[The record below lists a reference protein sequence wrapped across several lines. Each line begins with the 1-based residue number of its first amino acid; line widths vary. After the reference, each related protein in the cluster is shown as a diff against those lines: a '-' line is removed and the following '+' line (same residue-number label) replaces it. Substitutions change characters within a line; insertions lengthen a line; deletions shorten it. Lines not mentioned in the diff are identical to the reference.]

1 MAIATN
7 LGFPR
12 IGAGRELKKALES
25 FWAGELKQD
34 ALVSELRRIRNENW
48 QLQKQLG
55 IQHIPVNDS
64 SLYDHVLDTC
74 AMVGAI
80 PSRFG
85 FSGDRI
91 DLDTYFAM
99 ARGQGRAQKEVAAME
114 MTKWFDTNYHY
125 IVPEFEKGM
134 KFRLTSQKPLSE
146 FRSAKELGI
155 VGRTVLLGPVT
166 FLLLGKAKDP
176 SIDRLGL
183 LPGLLP
189 LYEEIL
195 SALSAGGAEWVQI
208 DEPCL
213 VLDIDDAER
222 AALRSAYARLV
233 KAAPK
238 LKILVATYFEGL
250 RDNLSVALSLPVAG
264 LHLDLVRAPTQ
275 LGEVLNSNS
284 LRSGMS
290 LSLGVV
296 DGRNIWKTDLEHA
309 LGFVERAVEAI
320 GTSRVMVGPSCS
332 LLHSPIDLELET
344 KLDAEIKNWMAFA
357 KQKLEAIVT
366 LTNAATEGR
375 RTVQVALSEN
385 AAAMESRRRSP
396 RIHNKDVKIRA
407 GKVTEEQLRR
417 SKPYADRH
425 KIQSGQLRLPKLPT
439 TTIGSFPQTPEVRA
453 LRANLK
459 SGKITPGQYEDAVKT
474 EIEKTV
480 RFQEEIGLDVLVHG
494 EFERNDMV
502 EYFGERLSGF
512 CFTQNGWVQSYGSR
526 YVKPPVVFGDVSRPE
541 PITVAWSKY
550 AQSLTAKPMK
560 GMLTGPV
567 TILQWSFV
575 RDDQPRSETCKQ
587 IALAI
592 RDEVADLEAA
602 GIGVIQIDE
611 PAFREGLPLR
621 RADMEGYLRWAVD
634 SFRLAAAGVL
644 DATQIHTHMCY
655 SEFND
660 FIDSIAAMDA
670 DVISIESSRSQMEL
684 LGAFRR
690 FKYPNE
696 IGPGVYDIHSPR
708 VPGRKEIEQLL
719 RKALEVLSLN
729 QLWVNPDCG
738 LKTRRWEEVKPSLT
752 AMAEAA
758 QKLRSELLEHPR

>member
-12 IGAGRELKKALES
+12 IGPRRELKKALES
-25 FWAGELKQD
+25 FWAGESKQD
-34 ALVSELRRIRNENW
+34 ALVSELSRIRNENW
-48 QLQKQLG
+48 QLQRRLG

-85 FSGDRI
+85 FSGNRI

-99 ARGQGRAQKEVAAME
+99 ARGQGRSQKEVAAME

-166 FLLLGKAKDP
+166 FLLLGKARDP
-176 SIDRLGL
+176 SVDRLGL
-183 LPGLLP
+183 LPDLLP

-195 SALSAGGAEWVQI
+195 STLSEEDAEWVQM

-213 VLDIDDAER
+213 VLDIHDSER

-296 DGRNIWKTDLEHA
+296 DGRNIWKSDLGRA
-309 LGFVERAVEAI
+309 LGLVERAVEAI
-320 GTSRVMVGPSCS
+320 GTGRVMVGPSCS
-332 LLHSPIDLELET
+332 LLHSPIDLDLET
-344 KLDAEIKNWMAFA
+344 KFDAEIKSWMAFA

-366 LTNAATEGR
+366 LASAATEGR
-375 RTVQVALSEN
+375 GTVQLALSEN
-385 AAAMESRRRSP
+385 AAAMESRRNSP
-396 RIHNKDVKIRA
+396 RIHNQDVKIRA
-407 GKVTEEQLRR
+407 GKVNEEQLRR
-417 SKPYADRH
+417 SKPYADRR
-425 KIQSGQLRLPKLPT
+425 KIQRGRLRLPTLPT

-459 SGKITPGQYEDAVKT
+459 SGKITPGQYEAALKT

-512 CFTQNGWVQSYGSR
+512 CFTQNGWVQSYVASR
-526 YVKPPVVFGDVSRPE
+526 ADHGRVVKIRAVADGEADERNAHRAGHDPPVVLR
-541 PITVAWSKY
+541 A
-550 AQSLTAKPMK
+550 
-560 GMLTGPV
+560 
-567 TILQWSFV
+567 
-575 RDDQPRSETCKQ
+575 RRS
-587 IALAI
+587 
-592 RDEVADLEAA
+592 AA
-602 GIGVIQIDE
+602 
-611 PAFREGLPLR
+611 P
-621 RADMEGYLRWAVD
+621 
-634 SFRLAAAGVL
+634 
-644 DATQIHTHMCY
+644 
-655 SEFND
+655 
-660 FIDSIAAMDA
+660 
-670 DVISIESSRSQMEL
+670 
-684 LGAFRR
+684 
-690 FKYPNE
+690 
-696 IGPGVYDIHSPR
+696 
-708 VPGRKEIEQLL
+708 
-719 RKALEVLSLN
+719 
-729 QLWVNPDCG
+729 
-738 LKTRRWEEVKPSLT
+738 
-752 AMAEAA
+752 
-758 QKLRSELLEHPR
+758 